1 MHLYKLVLLKWV
13 SFFFFQNEL
22 DFKKISSMAKM
33 KTQVMEQ
40 QHLTE
45 LIADSNG
52 KYYCIFSAQ
61 EHEIPSVVT

>member
-1 MHLYKLVLLKWV
+1 
-13 SFFFFQNEL
+13 
-22 DFKKISSMAKM
+22 M

-40 QHLTE
+40 QYLTE

-61 EHEIPSVVT
+61 ERGIPTVVT